1 MAMAL
6 ARRQG
11 LASLP
16 SAVMPPKLFA
26 RSLVNARATL
36 VRPPPL
42 QPPPKGF
49 QRGPCPPD
57 ATTPAAFDSR
67 PSAALRPKF
76 LAQSLVHL
84 SCSVPACATLSAAAK
99 RLPARPVPVPPRPR
113 RRPSPAALLPSCAEN
128 FFCPIS
134 RKLPCISLNS
144 AHTCATPSTAAD
156 RLPARPVPSPR
167 RDAGGLRLPPTTPGG
182 GGPDP
187 GPTPEN
193 GRQPGRVAAAA
204 DPLLLS
210 TRLHL
215 NQDAI

>member
-1 MAMAL
+1 MAL

-84 SCSVPACATLSAAAK
+84 SETLVHLSCSVPACATLSAAAK

-113 RRPSPAALLPSCAEN
+113 RRPSTATHLTSCTENFLPNLSYICRILSYTSRILSHISRTRAPACARPPATTPAAFASRPSAVMR
-128 FFCPIS
+128 
-134 RKLPCISLNS
+134 RKLF
-144 AHTCATPSTAAD
+144 
-156 RLPARPVPSPR
+156 LP
-167 RDAGGLRLPPTTPGG
+167 
-182 GGPDP
+182 
-187 GPTPEN
+187 N
-193 GRQPGRVAAAA
+193 
-204 DPLLLS
+204 LS
-210 TRLHL
+210 
-215 NQDAI
+215 